1 VYLWILDLM
10 RSQVVGTLGVIHVM
24 FTLFCR
30 VFGRFG
36 KNDLTKDLILRDA
49 GGGGLAKCVCH
60 QDDLML
66 SSCLSYDLN
75 PDLGRN
81 TWSVSEKSASIFSR
95 TSRDRAVG
103 ACCTEQELQRIDSVV
118 PL

>member
-1 VYLWILDLM
+1 VYLRILDLM

-30 VFGRFG
+30 VFSRFG
-36 KNDLTKDLILRDA
+36 KNDLPKDLILRD
-49 GGGGLAKCVCH
+49 GGGLVNCVCH
-60 QDDLML
+60 QDDVML
-66 SSCLSYDLN
+66 SSCLAYDVN
-75 PDLGRN
+75 PNLGRD

-103 ACCTEQELQRIDSVV
+103 VCCTEQGAATDRFGA